1 MHAVREGRAHE
12 SDRLYRA
19 VGHRPIGPST
29 LAEQLASIPDGKKVL
44 RVFDY
49 ADAQFFRFPQ
59 SILFHIRW
67 LGILLSASR
76 TSAPASEPDQATFD
90 PSEMLI
96 LLKAQC
102 LASVL
107 V

>member
-49 ADAQFFRFPQ
+49 ADAQVPMLARMYEKRIKGYRAIGYEIE
-59 SILFHIRW
+59 SI
-67 LGILLSASR
+67 AENER
-76 TSAPASEPDQATFD
+76 TDQATFD